1 MVHKNV
7 IVMINWVQNDQF
19 WRKNLLKTTQI
30 KSKIFRSVIKIHS
43 YKKILKELRTAL
55 KIRISAGNGPF
66 KQAVILMK
74 YSILRVVFIY
84 HIFSYSFRPWIVSAH
99 LCMYC
104 DLCMGKKIGE
114 FEFLYMVLLALKG
127 CST

>member
-1 MVHKNV
+1 MHKNV

-55 KIRISAGNGPF
+55 KILISAGNGPF
-66 KQAVILMK
+66 RQAVILTK
-74 YSILRVVFIY
+74 YSTFKY
-84 HIFSYSFRPWIVSAH
+84 NTTGS
-99 LCMYC
+99 
-104 DLCMGKKIGE
+104 K
-114 FEFLYMVLLALKG
+114 
-127 CST
+127 